1 MKFLVTGASGFLG
14 SHLCE
19 ELLSRGNDVIGV
31 DSNIIGS
38 MENIAFLMN
47 CPRFKFVQADVREW
61 TEAPQV
67 DGIFHM
73 ASPTAP
79 AETYKHPQ
87 MTLQVNTDATELLLD
102 LADFWGAKFL
112 FASSVKVSDEITFA
126 SAYIAGKREGER
138 ICQQHGAK
146 IARMGNIYGPRMAP
160 DDSRVIPTFL
170 RAVRDGKPLTVWGD
184 GQQVDSFC
192 YVSDLIRG
200 LILFMFSEETGVVEF
215 GYPIGITIES
225 LAYTVID
232 TLGAGTSVCYEQPGG
247 ALCVVPIEGP
257 MSNNRTTIALH
268 AKSRK
273 VPDISR
279 ARDLFNWTP
288 QVSLPVGIR
297 RTYEYYKT
305 IARRAA

>member
-19 ELLSRGNDVIGV
+19 ELLSRGNEVVGV

-61 TEAPQV
+61 TEAPKV

-87 MTLQVNTDATELLLD
+87 ITLQVNTDATELLLD
-102 LADFWGAKFL
+102 LAEFWCAKFL

-138 ICQQHGAK
+138 ICRQHAAK
-146 IARMGNIYGPRMAP
+146 IARMGNIYGPRMAAN
-160 DDSRVIPTFL
+160 DSRVIPTFM

-192 YVSDLIRG
+192 YVNDLIRG
-200 LILFMFSEETGVVEF
+200 LIMFMHAADAGVFEF
-215 GYPIGITIES
+215 GSPVGITIEH
-225 LAYTVID
+225 LAYDVIE
-232 TLGAGTSVCYEQPGG
+232 TLGAKSHIVYEQPGG
-247 ALCVVPIEGP
+247 GVAVVPVDGT
-257 MSNNRTTIALH
+257 MSNNRTTAALH

-273 VPDISR
+273 VPNTTR
-279 ARDLFNWTP
+279 AKEVLNWTP
-288 QVSLPVGIR
+288 QVSLPAGIR
-297 RTYEYYKT
+297 RTYEYYQS